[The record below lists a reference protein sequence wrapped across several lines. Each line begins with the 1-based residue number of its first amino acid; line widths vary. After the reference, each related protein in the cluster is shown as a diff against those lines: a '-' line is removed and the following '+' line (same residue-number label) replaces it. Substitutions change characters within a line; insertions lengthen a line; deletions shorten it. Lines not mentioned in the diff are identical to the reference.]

1 MQMTTVKRRWH
12 ISRRASGTNC
22 RVAHTGVACIKVI
35 DHFERNGWYA
45 RIVSIE
51 HLEELRQEVRYL
63 HKKKALDDEF
73 YHDLI
78 LPRLNPKKVR
88 GMSKAKSILIA
99 SIPTPATKTMFHWA
113 GQMIELT
120 VPPTYGH
127 YAAASNRA
135 MKLLREAFG
144 PDAKWMARAILPLKL
159 LAVRSGLAQYGRNN
173 ITYIPKYGSFHTLA
187 AVYTDSESPEDH
199 WQEKTAL
206 SRCEKCRACVR
217 ACPTNA
223 ISEDRF
229 LIRVGNCLTYHNEM
243 DTSHPF
249 PDWLSPKA
257 HNSIIG
263 CMHCQRVCPYNR
275 ETIGW
280 HRNRGDFTEE
290 ETRYLLKGDFSGS
303 QAKMMGMKLK
313 KIGLDLSV
321 FPRNLQV
328 HLRQRGL
335 L

>member
-1 MQMTTVKRRWH
+1 M
-12 ISRRASGTNC
+12 
-22 RVAHTGVACIKVI
+22 HTLGGACIGVI
-35 DHFERNGWYA
+35 DHFERNGWHA

-51 HLEELRQEVRYL
+51 HLEELRQEVRSL
-63 HKKKALDDEF
+63 HNKKALDDEF

-99 SIPTPATKTMFHWA
+99 SIPTPAAKIIFHWA
-113 GQMIELT
+113 GQAIELT
-120 VPPTYGH
+120 VPPTYGN

-135 MKLLREAFG
+135 MKLLREALL
-144 PDAKWMARAILPLKL
+144 PERIWMARAILPAKL

-173 ITYIPKYGSFHTLA
+173 ITYIAKYGSFHTLA
-187 AVYTDSESPEDH
+187 AVYTDYESPEDH

-206 SRCEKCRACVR
+206 SKCEKCRACVR

-223 ISEDRF
+223 ISDDRF
-229 LIRVGNCLTYHNEM
+229 LIRVEHCLTYHNEM
-243 DTSHPF
+243 DSSHPF
-249 PDWLSPKA
+249 PDWISPEA

-263 CMHCQRVCPYNR
+263 CMHCQRVCPYNS
-275 ETIGW
+275 EMMGW
-280 HRNRGDFTEE
+280 HRNRGDFNEA
-290 ETRYLLKGDFSGS
+290 ETRYLLKGEFSGN
-303 QAKMMGMKLK
+303 QARMMDMKLK
-313 KIGLDLSV
+313 KIGLNLSV

-328 HLRQRGL
+328 HLKQRGL